1 MLAFQLSRI
10 WSHFIKDLKDDVVSK
25 HVGPNYIKED
35 FNGSESELQIQC
47 HDDYSHETP
56 RSSFTNFGPPF
67 CPLSIRILSGEYVRK
82 ICKGF
87 ALSNSIMYFRVRKSG
102 LRDPYG
108 RHALALSLLSQCQGP
123 GHFYGGEI
131 VTASTMRDDGTMKLK
146 LSLSGIAE
154 VAGGVA

>member
-1 MLAFQLSRI
+1 MLAFPLSRI

-35 FNGSESELQIQC
+35 FNGSESECQNKC
-47 HDDYSHETP
+47 HDEHSHETQ
-56 RSSFTNFGPPF
+56 SDFTNFGPPF
-67 CPLSIRILSGEYVRK
+67 CPLSIRILSGEYIRK
-82 ICKGF
+82 TCKAF

-123 GHFYGGEI
+123 GHFYRGGI
-131 VTASTMRDDGTMKLK
+131 VTVRELLGAMTMGRQ
-146 LSLSGIAE
+146 
-154 VAGGVA
+154 